1 MSLRILPAMEQRS
14 PEWYAARCGM
24 VTASAV
30 GALLS
35 VSAPGARHYDCPDC
49 LAEAGEP
56 CISKVSKP
64 KTPIKTMHPARIAV
78 ADENAATAAPIVTT
92 ATGDTAKS
100 LTLALV
106 AERITQYV
114 EPTFVSEAMWRGIE
128 DEPLAR
134 DKYAEHYG
142 VPVTEVGFMVRDDWG
157 FSIGFSPDGLVGD
170 DGLIEVKSRNQKRQ
184 VGTVLADDVPA
195 ENLAQIQCGLLV
207 SGRSW
212 CDYVSYA
219 GGMHMW
225 TKRVLPDP
233 VWQAAIIEAVRAF
246 ETTAADMVDTYLS
259 RVVGLPMTE
268 RIDDPTNLG
277 LEF

>member
-1 MSLRILPAMEQRS
+1 MSLEILPAMEQRS

-49 LAEAGEP
+49 HAEAGHS
-56 CISKVSKP
+56 CISKASK
-64 KTPIKTMHPARIAV
+64 TAAPIKTMHPARVAV
-78 ADENAATAAPIVTT
+78 ADEHAATAAPIVTT

-100 LTLALV
+100 LTLSLV

-114 EPTFVSEAMWRGIE
+114 EPTFTSDAMWRGIH

-142 VPVTEVGFMVRDDWG
+142 VKVSEVGFMVRDDWG
-157 FSIGFSPDGLVGD
+157 FPIGFSPDGLVGD

-184 VGTVLADDVPA
+184 VGTVLAADVPA
-195 ENLAQIQCGLLV
+195 ENMAQIQAGLLV
-207 SGRSW
+207 SGRAW

-225 TKRVLPDP
+225 TKRILPDP
-233 VWQAAIIEAVRAF
+233 AWHAAIIEAVRAF